1 MVVLSKGDYVWV
13 DSSIGVPI
21 GARVKVTDGE
31 ELRLLDDEGKE
42 LRVSE
47 VQRASI
53 RHMHPTSVEG
63 VDDMIKLGD
72 LTEAGVLRNLLVR
85 HKQGIIYTYI
95 GSVLVAVNPYQLLPI
110 YTAEQVRLYH
120 GRKLGE
126 LPPHVF
132 AIADKCYYNLL
143 RNQRNQCC
151 VISGESGAGKTEST
165 KLILQFLAAVS
176 GQHSWIEQQI
186 LQANPVLEAFGNAKT
201 TRNDNSSRFG
211 KYVEIFFNKDGI
223 IEGAHIEQYLLE
235 KSRVCHQAPM
245 ERNYHIF
252 YCLLSGMAKEQK
264 NILAL
269 GDATQFN
276 YLTEGDCITCDGQD
290 DADEFGRIRTALK
303 VLTFTDRESW
313 EIFCLLAAILHLG
326 NISFEAGV
334 ENNMESCDVMS
345 SDHFTIAAKLLEVD
359 KLTLDLSLTHRSFVT
374 NRERLT
380 KPLSSEQAIDCRDA
394 LAKAIYSRL
403 FMWIFG
409 KINSAIHKHTAEN
422 SYTYKSIGLL
432 DIFGFENFDKNS
444 FEQMC
449 INYANEQLQQFFVE
463 HIFKLEQEEYLKEGI
478 KWKNINF
485 TDNQLTIDLLAV
497 KPLNI
502 LSLID
507 EESHF
512 PKGTDKTLLDK
523 IKENHKRS
531 KIMVP
536 SRNIHSMQFGI
547 KHFAGVV
554 FYDCSG
560 FLEKNR
566 DALSLD
572 IISLIQK
579 SSSKLLRLI
588 FQSELNASVSRPA
601 KNNNSRVLVNSKRSL
616 QQGNDRRQIST
627 LSGQFRHSLDSLMKA
642 LSLCEPFFIRCFK
655 PNDSKQ
661 SNEFDRKLCIQQ
673 LRYSGLLET
682 IKIRKLGYPIR
693 HRFTEFLGRYRV
705 LLKTTDCDPNT
716 EPAADCC
723 DAICRAV
730 IKDEDDWRIGKTKI
744 FLRDYHDSFLE
755 LEREREL
762 NRKAL
767 IIQRVLLGHRDRK
780 TFIKK
785 KSAALTLQKHWRGH
799 RDRKQIEKLLQG
811 FLRLQA
817 TVHGRQD
824 VLQFQRTR
832 GAVVTLQSQ
841 TRGFLSRKELKC
853 KQAAVIVLQ
862 SHTRGLLARKQ
873 VRRLR
878 DDAVL
883 SAQEKEA
890 QELADLERQRRLE
903 EVLSQSQEEDTKTTK
918 SEASDEEIEGI
929 FGFLPKVVGGQEG
942 PAPEG
947 FEDLEGELVELKE
960 VQLNENKE
968 EEEEEEKKEEK
979 GNMVKIVVTPA
990 DEIVSSASPSEKEE
1004 EEEEE
1009 DDEEDEFS
1017 FSKFSA
1023 LHFQGSATHTHIDR
1037 RLQQPLIHHEDEG
1050 DTLACV
1056 TVWWI
1061 ILRFMGDIPEPKQAR
1076 LSVVAD
1082 TIQKNLGMRQARR
1095 LSNLV
1100 GVDEKFLRKKAK
1112 QQGKENGKRKHSTI
1126 PEELTVE
1133 PPELDFRE
1141 EDDVM
1146 IGEGPTF
1153 DRPMTPLEKLHTIVG
1168 YAIVKPDIRDEIYC
1182 QICKQ
1187 LTKNPNPKSCSRG
1200 WVLLSICLGI
1210 FPPTELFTKYLENF
1224 IRRGRSEYS
1233 ANCAERLQRTLR
1245 NGERNEPPCWI
1256 ELRAVEKNEHMV
1268 VVVTL
1273 MDGQT
1278 LSLPVDSACTSAELC
1293 QSIAQKTNLKDTFG
1307 FSLYIAL
1314 YEKIWSL
1321 GCGGEHIL
1329 DAISQCEQEERRQG
1343 REEQHSP
1350 WRLYF
1355 RKELFT
1361 PWHDCTTDPFSTELI
1376 YRQLIHGLKNGDYQS
1391 DKEDDYVQLA
1401 AKHYYIQYGSES
1413 SVETARKV
1421 VRECM
1426 SLSLIE
1432 SKSEGKLV
1440 QLVKSAH
1447 AQGAYVNSRDSA
1459 DAVKADMVAYARLK
1473 WPLYFSRFFEASQ
1486 ISGPPLPEDQ
1496 FVVAVNWSGV
1506 SFQAGKDRTFLQL
1519 SYPELTG
1526 VQILSEGRTGEVVCM
1541 STLRGEYKLKA
1552 VKAHSMVELITIFLE
1567 GLKERSVYAVTMQ
1580 DITRQDDATYLS
1592 CKKGDLLC
1600 IINDGEY
1607 SKDGGWIKGQNER
1620 TGQSG
1625 AVSTDAIMILPTM
1638 SRPSDEILTLLSPG
1652 PKKSVQVNPVL
1663 KDEVN
1668 VDRVAL
1674 VSLKEYSTEFFR
1686 EANRDAGK
1694 HGKGGKEKL
1703 WAKAKEPLKHPLLKS
1718 LQNNSELSQLA
1729 CLCFSAILKYMGDYP
1744 IKNLRTPI
1752 ELTDQIYGPALEHP
1766 ELRDEVYCQIMK
1778 QMTSNNNGISLER
1791 GWQLLWLCCG
1801 LFPPSQG
1808 LLKHAQKFLNS
1819 RSREPLSAAC
1829 LQRMQGMLRIEARKF
1844 PPHQVEVD
1852 AIQQNSS
1859 QIFHKVHFPNDTR
1872 EIFEVTTTTRIRD
1885 LCRNIANYHS
1895 LSSADGYSLFVKTA
1909 NKVVGMNEQQYFFDN
1924 LKQYTDAPKKG
1935 KKSKEGTSAVLPYL
1949 VLFMRKLWF
1958 NVMPGKDITADLVF
1972 HFPQELPKY
1981 LRGYH
1986 TVSKEEM
1993 VNLAGL
1999 LFRVKVDTDRSQ
2011 FVMIPKMLKDLVP
2024 ADQLKIMSSDDWKKH
2039 IINAYN
2045 KQAGITV
2052 DEAKVSFLRTISV
2065 WPTFGCAF
2073 FEVKQ
2078 TSERSYPSIIQIAIS
2093 KQGLTLSDPKN
2104 KEVLVMYP
2112 FSKITNWSSG
2122 NTYFHMTIGSLVK
2135 GNTLLCETSLGYK
2148 IDDLLNSYV
2157 NMYLDER
2164 TNVRPRNQLPD
2175 TSRIQYRQMPFIFN

>member
-359 KLTLDLSLTHRSFVT
+359 KLTLDLSLTHRSFVA

-422 SYTYKSIGLL
+422 TYKSIGLL

-588 FQSELNASVSRPA
+588 FQSELNAS
-601 KNNNSRVLVNSKRSL
+601 
-616 QQGNDRRQIST
+616 GNDRRQIST

-878 DDAVL
+878 DDVSSKMLCTPLFTIRRILISLTSNQPNSKHHSNHIAVL

-960 VQLNENKE
+960 VQLK
-968 EEEEEEKKEEK
+968 
-979 GNMVKIVVTPA
+979 
-990 DEIVSSASPSEKEE
+990 KEE

-1126 PEELTVE
+1126 PEEVSLQLTVE

-1391 DKEDDYVQLA
+1391 DKKINNIAPLIGGNFTLDLKQFGLCVSPLFLQTLLPRFPNEMQNFILMISDGLKNIYF
-1401 AKHYYIQYGSES
+1401 GSELPI
-1413 SVETARKV
+1413 VEMALTV
-1421 VRECM
+1421 
-1426 SLSLIE
+1426 L
-1432 SKSEGKLV
+1432 
-1440 QLVKSAH
+1440 
-1447 AQGAYVNSRDSA
+1447 
-1459 DAVKADMVAYARLK
+1459 
-1473 WPLYFSRFFEASQ
+1473 FSQWYLLLFS
-1486 ISGPPLPEDQ
+1486 SGPPLPEDQ

-1625 AVSTDAIMILPTM
+1625 AVSADAIMILPTL
-1638 SRPSDEILTLLSPG
+1638 SRPSDEILALVSVLTLLSPG

-1674 VSLKEYSTEFFR
+1674 VSLKEYSTEFFSPVGGK

-1718 LQNNSELSQLA
+1718 LQKNSELSQLA
-1729 CLCFSAILKYMGDYP
+1729 CLCFSDILSAHVPPPILKYMGDYP

-1829 LQRMQGMLRIEARKF
+1829 LQRMQGMLSIEARKF

>member
-1 MVVLSKGDYVWV
+1 MLFLQIHRSGDYVWV

-31 ELRLLDDEGKE
+31 ELRLLDDEGKVRS
-42 LRVSE
+42 LHS

-326 NISFEAGV
+326 NISFEA
-334 ENNMESCDVMS
+334 
-345 SDHFTIAAKLLEVD
+345 
-359 KLTLDLSLTHRSFVT
+359 

-422 SYTYKSIGLL
+422 TYKSIGLL

-588 FQSELNASVSRPA
+588 FQSELNAS
-601 KNNNSRVLVNSKRSL
+601 
-616 QQGNDRRQIST
+616 GNDRRQIST

-705 LLKTTDCDPNT
+705 FMCVEQ

-744 FLRDYHDSFLE
+744 FLR
-755 LEREREL
+755 
-762 NRKAL
+762 
-767 IIQRVLLGHRDRK
+767 VL
-780 TFIKK
+780 T
-785 KSAALTLQKHWRGH
+785 
-799 RDRKQIEKLLQG
+799 LLQG

-878 DDAVL
+878 DDVSSKMLCTPLFTIRRILISLTSNQPNSCSVISSCNVLQAVL

-947 FEDLEGELVELKE
+947 FE
-960 VQLNENKE
+960 
-968 EEEEEEKKEEK
+968 
-979 GNMVKIVVTPA
+979 
-990 DEIVSSASPSEKEE
+990 EE

-1100 GVDEKFLRKKAK
+1100 GVDEVIFYFFF
-1112 QQGKENGKRKHSTI
+1112 S
-1126 PEELTVE
+1126 P
-1133 PPELDFRE
+1133 FC
-1141 EDDVM
+1141 
-1146 IGEGPTF
+1146 
-1153 DRPMTPLEKLHTIVG
+1153 
-1168 YAIVKPDIRDEIYC
+1168 RDEIYC

-1256 ELRAVEKNEHMV
+1256 ELRKNEHMV

-1391 DKEDDYVQLA
+1391 DKV
-1401 AKHYYIQYGSES
+1401 
-1413 SVETARKV
+1413 
-1421 VRECM
+1421 
-1426 SLSLIE
+1426 
-1432 SKSEGKLV
+1432 
-1440 QLVKSAH
+1440 
-1447 AQGAYVNSRDSA
+1447 
-1459 DAVKADMVAYARLK
+1459 
-1473 WPLYFSRFFEASQ
+1473 
-1486 ISGPPLPEDQ
+1486 EDQ

-1625 AVSTDAIMILPTM
+1625 AVSADAIMILPTL
-1638 SRPSDEILTLLSPG
+1638 SRPSDEIL
-1652 PKKSVQVNPVL
+1652 
-1663 KDEVN
+1663 
-1668 VDRVAL
+1668 
-1674 VSLKEYSTEFFR
+1674 
-1686 EANRDAGK
+1686 ANRDAGK

-1718 LQNNSELSQLA
+1718 LQKNSELSQLA
-1729 CLCFSAILKYMGDYP
+1729 CLFFLNVPPPILKYMGDYP

-1829 LQRMQGMLRIEARKF
+1829 LQRMQGMLSIEARKF

-1895 LSSADGYSLFVKTA
+1895 LSSADGYR
-1909 NKVVGMNEQQYFFDN
+1909 
-1924 LKQYTDAPKKG
+1924 
-1935 KKSKEGTSAVLPYL
+1935 TSAVLPYL

-2135 GNTLLCETSLGYK
+2135 GNTLLCETSLVRIIHYTEPHTLKYYK
-2148 IDDLLNSYV
+2148 Y
-2157 NMYLDER
+2157 
-2164 TNVRPRNQLPD
+2164 
-2175 TSRIQYRQMPFIFN
+2175 QY

>member
-1 MVVLSKGDYVWV
+1 HG
-13 DSSIGVPI
+13 G
-21 GARVKVTDGE
+21 GRARA
-31 ELRLLDDEGKE
+31 RI
-42 LRVSE
+42 

-345 SDHFTIAAKLLEVD
+345 SDHFTIAAKLLEV
-359 KLTLDLSLTHRSFVT
+359 THFILLCT
-374 NRERLT
+374 NILYRRRKIFLIFQR
-380 KPLSSEQAIDCRDA
+380 KSI
-394 LAKAIYSRL
+394 RL

-422 SYTYKSIGLL
+422 TYKSIGLL

-616 QQGNDRRQIST
+616 QVRIST

-716 EPAADCC
+716 VRKNTVD
-723 DAICRAV
+723 
-730 IKDEDDWRIGKTKI
+730 
-744 FLRDYHDSFLE
+744 FDYHDSFLE

-767 IIQRVLLGHRDRK
+767 IIQR
-780 TFIKK
+780 
-785 KSAALTLQKHWRGH
+785 
-799 RDRKQIEKLLQG
+799 LLQG

-873 VRRLR
+873 
-878 DDAVL
+878 
-883 SAQEKEA
+883 KEA

-947 FEDLEGELVELKE
+947 FEDLEGELVELK
-960 VQLNENKE
+960 
-968 EEEEEEKKEEK
+968 
-979 GNMVKIVVTPA
+979 
-990 DEIVSSASPSEKEE
+990 EIVSSASPSEKEE

-1100 GVDEKFLRKKAK
+1100 GVDEVIFYFFF
-1112 QQGKENGKRKHSTI
+1112 S
-1126 PEELTVE
+1126 P
-1133 PPELDFRE
+1133 FC
-1141 EDDVM
+1141 
-1146 IGEGPTF
+1146 
-1153 DRPMTPLEKLHTIVG
+1153 
-1168 YAIVKPDIRDEIYC
+1168 RDEIYC

-1391 DKEDDYVQLA
+1391 DKV
-1401 AKHYYIQYGSES
+1401 G
-1413 SVETARKV
+1413 
-1421 VRECM
+1421 
-1426 SLSLIE
+1426 
-1432 SKSEGKLV
+1432 
-1440 QLVKSAH
+1440 
-1447 AQGAYVNSRDSA
+1447 
-1459 DAVKADMVAYARLK
+1459 LK
-1473 WPLYFSRFFEASQ
+1473 
-1486 ISGPPLPEDQ
+1486 DQ

-1526 VQILSEGRTGEVVCM
+1526 GRTGEVVCM

-1625 AVSTDAIMILPTM
+1625 AVSADAIMILPT
-1638 SRPSDEILTLLSPG
+1638 LTVQFCSFWWCCVVLLPH
-1652 PKKSVQVNPVL
+1652 
-1663 KDEVN
+1663 
-1668 VDRVAL
+1668 
-1674 VSLKEYSTEFFR
+1674 R

-1718 LQNNSELSQLA
+1718 LQKNSELSQLA
-1729 CLCFSAILKYMGDYP
+1729 CLFFLNVPPPILKYMGDYP

-1829 LQRMQGMLRIEARKF
+1829 LQRMQGMLSIEARKF

-2135 GNTLLCETSLGYK
+2135 GNTLLCETSLVRIIHYTEPHTLKYYK
-2148 IDDLLNSYV
+2148 Y
-2157 NMYLDER
+2157 
-2164 TNVRPRNQLPD
+2164 
-2175 TSRIQYRQMPFIFN
+2175 QY

>member
-1 MVVLSKGDYVWV
+1 CHY
-13 DSSIGVPI
+13 
-21 GARVKVTDGE
+21 
-31 ELRLLDDEGKE
+31 
-42 LRVSE
+42 
-47 VQRASI
+47 RASI

-345 SDHFTIAAKLLEVD
+345 SDHFTIAAKLLEKAVLYLFFLFVCL
-359 KLTLDLSLTHRSFVT
+359 KLMFDLILILNGVLCFTSL
-374 NRERLT
+374 
-380 KPLSSEQAIDCRDA
+380 Q
-394 LAKAIYSRL
+394 AIYSRL

-422 SYTYKSIGLL
+422 TYKSIGLL

-588 FQSELNASVSRPA
+588 FQSELN
-601 KNNNSRVLVNSKRSL
+601 
-616 QQGNDRRQIST
+616 QGNDRRQIST

-716 EPAADCC
+716 
-723 DAICRAV
+723 V
-730 IKDEDDWRIGKTKI
+730 
-744 FLRDYHDSFLE
+744 
-755 LEREREL
+755 
-762 NRKAL
+762 RKNT
-767 IIQRVLLGHRDRK
+767 

-873 VRRLR
+873 
-878 DDAVL
+878 AVL

-947 FEDLEGELVELKE
+947 FEDLEGELVELK
-960 VQLNENKE
+960 
-968 EEEEEEKKEEK
+968 
-979 GNMVKIVVTPA
+979 
-990 DEIVSSASPSEKEE
+990 
-1004 EEEEE
+1004 EE

-1082 TIQKNLGMRQARR
+1082 TIQKNLVSVLIFYCLQ
-1095 LSNLV
+1095 
-1100 GVDEKFLRKKAK
+1100 
-1112 QQGKENGKRKHSTI
+1112 
-1126 PEELTVE
+1126 LTVE

-1391 DKEDDYVQLA
+1391 DKVGLNLKQFGLCVSPLFLQTLLPRFPNEMQNFILMISDGLKNIYF
-1401 AKHYYIQYGSES
+1401 GSELPI
-1413 SVETARKV
+1413 VEMALTV
-1421 VRECM
+1421 
-1426 SLSLIE
+1426 L
-1432 SKSEGKLV
+1432 
-1440 QLVKSAH
+1440 
-1447 AQGAYVNSRDSA
+1447 
-1459 DAVKADMVAYARLK
+1459 
-1473 WPLYFSRFFEASQ
+1473 FS
-1486 ISGPPLPEDQ
+1486 PPLPEDQ

-1526 VQILSEGRTGEVVCM
+1526 VQILRTGEVVCM

-1625 AVSTDAIMILPTM
+1625 AVSADAIMILPTL
-1638 SRPSDEILTLLSPG
+1638 SRPSDEILVTVQFCSFWWCCVVLLPH
-1652 PKKSVQVNPVL
+1652 
-1663 KDEVN
+1663 
-1668 VDRVAL
+1668 
-1674 VSLKEYSTEFFR
+1674 R

-1718 LQNNSELSQLA
+1718 LQKNSELSQLA
-1729 CLCFSAILKYMGDYP
+1729 CLFFLNVPPPILKYMGDYP

-1829 LQRMQGMLRIEARKF
+1829 LQRMQGMLSIEARKF

-2135 GNTLLCETSLGYK
+2135 GNTLLCETSLVRIIHYTEPHTLKYYK
-2148 IDDLLNSYV
+2148 Y
-2157 NMYLDER
+2157 
-2164 TNVRPRNQLPD
+2164 
-2175 TSRIQYRQMPFIFN
+2175 QY

>member
-1 MVVLSKGDYVWV
+1 
-13 DSSIGVPI
+13 
-21 GARVKVTDGE
+21 
-31 ELRLLDDEGKE
+31 
-42 LRVSE
+42 
-47 VQRASI
+47 
-53 RHMHPTSVEG
+53 MHPTSVEG

-326 NISFEAGV
+326 NISFEAVLYLFFLFVCLKLMFDLILILNGV
-334 ENNMESCDVMS
+334 LC
-345 SDHFTIAAKLLEVD
+345 FT
-359 KLTLDLSLTHRSFVT
+359 SL
-374 NRERLT
+374 
-380 KPLSSEQAIDCRDA
+380 Q
-394 LAKAIYSRL
+394 AIYSRL

-422 SYTYKSIGLL
+422 TYKSIGLL

-588 FQSELNASVSRPA
+588 FQSELNAS
-601 KNNNSRVLVNSKRSL
+601 
-616 QQGNDRRQIST
+616 GNDRRQIST

-716 EPAADCC
+716 VRKNTVD
-723 DAICRAV
+723 
-730 IKDEDDWRIGKTKI
+730 
-744 FLRDYHDSFLE
+744 FSHDL
-755 LEREREL
+755 
-762 NRKAL
+762 
-767 IIQRVLLGHRDRK
+767 K

-878 DDAVL
+878 DDVSSKML
-883 SAQEKEA
+883 CTPLFTIRRILISLTSNQPNSKHHKA

-947 FEDLEGELVELKE
+947 F
-960 VQLNENKE
+960 
-968 EEEEEEKKEEK
+968 
-979 GNMVKIVVTPA
+979 
-990 DEIVSSASPSEKEE
+990 E

-1100 GVDEKFLRKKAK
+1100 GVDEVIFYFFF
-1112 QQGKENGKRKHSTI
+1112 S
-1126 PEELTVE
+1126 P
-1133 PPELDFRE
+1133 FC
-1141 EDDVM
+1141 
-1146 IGEGPTF
+1146 
-1153 DRPMTPLEKLHTIVG
+1153 
-1168 YAIVKPDIRDEIYC
+1168 RDEIYC

-1256 ELRAVEKNEHMV
+1256 ELRKNEHMV

-1376 YRQLIHGLKNGDYQS
+1376 YRQLIHGLKNGDYH
-1391 DKEDDYVQLA
+1391 DGLKNIYF
-1401 AKHYYIQYGSES
+1401 GSELPI
-1413 SVETARKV
+1413 VEMALTV
-1421 VRECM
+1421 
-1426 SLSLIE
+1426 L
-1432 SKSEGKLV
+1432 
-1440 QLVKSAH
+1440 
-1447 AQGAYVNSRDSA
+1447 
-1459 DAVKADMVAYARLK
+1459 
-1473 WPLYFSRFFEASQ
+1473 FS
-1486 ISGPPLPEDQ
+1486 PPLPEDQ

-1526 VQILSEGRTGEVVCM
+1526 VQILRTGEVVCM

-1625 AVSTDAIMILPTM
+1625 AVSADAIMILPTL
-1638 SRPSDEILTLLSPG
+1638 SRPSDEIL
-1652 PKKSVQVNPVL
+1652 
-1663 KDEVN
+1663 
-1668 VDRVAL
+1668 
-1674 VSLKEYSTEFFR
+1674 
-1686 EANRDAGK
+1686 ANRDAGK

-1718 LQNNSELSQLA
+1718 LQKNSELSQLA
-1729 CLCFSAILKYMGDYP
+1729 CLFFLNVPPPILKYMGDYP

-1829 LQRMQGMLRIEARKF
+1829 LQRMQGMLSIEARKF

-2135 GNTLLCETSLGYK
+2135 GNTLLCETSLVRIIHYTEPHTLKYYK
-2148 IDDLLNSYV
+2148 Y
-2157 NMYLDER
+2157 
-2164 TNVRPRNQLPD
+2164 
-2175 TSRIQYRQMPFIFN
+2175 QY

>member
-1 MVVLSKGDYVWV
+1 MCVFVCCVRSCVY
-13 DSSIGVPI
+13 
-21 GARVKVTDGE
+21 
-31 ELRLLDDEGKE
+31 LRF
-42 LRVSE
+42 
-47 VQRASI
+47 
-53 RHMHPTSVEG
+53 M
-63 VDDMIKLGD
+63 DDMIKLGD

-345 SDHFTIAAKLLEVD
+345 SDHFTIAAKLLEV
-359 KLTLDLSLTHRSFVT
+359 THFILLCT
-374 NRERLT
+374 NILYRRRKIFLIFQR
-380 KPLSSEQAIDCRDA
+380 KSI
-394 LAKAIYSRL
+394 RL

-422 SYTYKSIGLL
+422 TYKSIGLL

-601 KNNNSRVLVNSKRSL
+601 KNNNSR
-616 QQGNDRRQIST
+616 IST

-716 EPAADCC
+716 
-723 DAICRAV
+723 V
-730 IKDEDDWRIGKTKI
+730 
-744 FLRDYHDSFLE
+744 
-755 LEREREL
+755 
-762 NRKAL
+762 RKNT
-767 IIQRVLLGHRDRK
+767 VD
-780 TFIKK
+780 FK

-873 VRRLR
+873 GT
-878 DDAVL
+878 
-883 SAQEKEA
+883 
-890 QELADLERQRRLE
+890 ELCGP

-947 FEDLEGELVELKE
+947 FE
-960 VQLNENKE
+960 
-968 EEEEEEKKEEK
+968 
-979 GNMVKIVVTPA
+979 IVVTPA

-1050 DTLACV
+1050 DTLVRAVIIKLDQQITDISIFFFFCV
-1056 TVWWI
+1056 SVSPHL
-1061 ILRFMGDIPEPKQAR
+1061 ILFGLVSLFFSSLLFFSVS
-1076 LSVVAD
+1076 LS
-1082 TIQKNLGMRQARR
+1082 L
-1095 LSNLV
+1095 LYSSLLF
-1100 GVDEKFLRKKAK
+1100 FL
-1112 QQGKENGKRKHSTI
+1112 
-1126 PEELTVE
+1126 
-1133 PPELDFRE
+1133 
-1141 EDDVM
+1141 
-1146 IGEGPTF
+1146 GPTF

-1391 DKEDDYVQLA
+1391 DKVGLNLKQFGLCVSPLFLQTLLPRFPNEMQNFILMISDGLKNIYF
-1401 AKHYYIQYGSES
+1401 GSELPI
-1413 SVETARKV
+1413 VEMALTV
-1421 VRECM
+1421 
-1426 SLSLIE
+1426 L
-1432 SKSEGKLV
+1432 
-1440 QLVKSAH
+1440 
-1447 AQGAYVNSRDSA
+1447 
-1459 DAVKADMVAYARLK
+1459 
-1473 WPLYFSRFFEASQ
+1473 FS
-1486 ISGPPLPEDQ
+1486 PPLPEDQ

-1526 VQILSEGRTGEVVCM
+1526 VQILRYCYFRPHQWF
-1541 STLRGEYKLKA
+1541 LLKA

-1580 DITRQDDATYLS
+1580 DITRQGTVLIFTYL
-1592 CKKGDLLC
+1592 
-1600 IINDGEY
+1600 Y
-1607 SKDGGWIKGQNER
+1607 GGWIKGQNER

-1625 AVSTDAIMILPTM
+1625 AVSADAIMILPTL
-1638 SRPSDEILTLLSPG
+1638 SRPSDEILVTVQFCSFWWCCVVLLPH
-1652 PKKSVQVNPVL
+1652 
-1663 KDEVN
+1663 
-1668 VDRVAL
+1668 
-1674 VSLKEYSTEFFR
+1674 R

-1718 LQNNSELSQLA
+1718 LQKNSELSQLA
-1729 CLCFSAILKYMGDYP
+1729 CLFFLNVPPPILKYMGDYP

-1829 LQRMQGMLRIEARKF
+1829 LQRMQGMLSIEARKF

-2135 GNTLLCETSLGYK
+2135 GNTLLCETSLVRIIHYTEPHTLKYYK
-2148 IDDLLNSYV
+2148 Y
-2157 NMYLDER
+2157 
-2164 TNVRPRNQLPD
+2164 
-2175 TSRIQYRQMPFIFN
+2175 QY